1 MSISALL
8 NDPEALE
15 KDLQDSASSKE
26 DFEGKMAGLAYGNGL
41 MTAIIV
47 GPEPVPQTEW
57 LPMLLNS
64 ADVALDDEDA
74 RLLTG
79 MILAQYGAIIK
90 SLRSRSKPY
99 EPLFWKGG
107 EGRLITSDWAEGFLD
122 GMRLR
127 EEPWEKLRKDGA
139 QAFFALLA
147 VLFQDGGIDARLL
160 EDGLGPKEFFEDALD
175 RMPDWIQTFY
185 GIREERAAV
194 YRRADGKVG
203 RNDPCLCGSGKKYK
217 KCCLN

>member
-15 KDLQDSASSKE
+15 KDLQDFASSKE
-26 DFEGKMAGLAYGNGL
+26 DFEGGMSGLAYGNGL

-57 LPMLLNS
+57 LPLLVNS
-64 ADVALDDEDA
+64 ADAALDDEDA

-79 MILAQYGAIIK
+79 MLLIQYGSIIK

-99 EPLFWKGG
+99 EPHFWKDG
-107 EGRLITSDWAEGFLD
+107 EGRLITSDWARGFLD

-127 EEPWEKLRKDGA
+127 EEAWEKLRKDGA
-139 QAFFALLA
+139 QTFFALLA

-160 EDGLGPKEFFEDALD
+160 EDGLDPKAFFEDALD
-175 RMPDWIQTFY
+175 SAPDWIQAFY
-185 GIREERAAV
+185 CIREERAAGD
-194 YRRADGKVG
+194 RRPDGKVG
-203 RNDPCLCGSGKKYK
+203 RNDPCPCGSSKKYK

>member
-15 KDLQDSASSKE
+15 KDLQDFTSSKE
-26 DFEGKMAGLAYGNGL
+26 DFEGKMSGLAYGNGL

-57 LPMLLNS
+57 LPMLMNS
-64 ADVALDDEDA
+64 ADVALDDEDT
-74 RLLTG
+74 RLITG

-99 EPLFWKGG
+99 KPLFWKDG
-107 EGRLITSDWAEGFLD
+107 EGRLITSDWARGFLD

-127 EEPWEKLRKDGA
+127 EEPWEELRKDKA
-139 QAFFALLA
+139 QTFFALLA
-147 VLFQDGGIDARLL
+147 VLFQDGGIDAQLL
-160 EDGLGPKEFFEDALD
+160 EDGLDPKEIFEEALD
-175 RMPDWIQTFY
+175 RTPDWIQVFY
-185 GIREERAAV
+185 GIREERAAGD
-194 YRRADGKVG
+194 RRPDGKVG
-203 RNDPCLCGSGKKYK
+203 RNDPCPCGSGKKYK

>member
-15 KDLQDSASSKE
+15 KDLQDFASSKE
-26 DFEGKMAGLAYGNGL
+26 DFEGGMSGLAYGNGL

-57 LPMLLNS
+57 LPLLLNS
-64 ADVALDDEDA
+64 ADAALDDEDA
-74 RLLTG
+74 RLLTA
-79 MILAQYGAIIK
+79 MLVVQYGSIVK

-99 EPLFWKGG
+99 EPHFWKDGQ
-107 EGRLITSDWAEGFLD
+107 GRLITSDWARGFLD

-127 EEPWEKLRKDGA
+127 EEAWEELRKDGA

-147 VLFQDGGIDARLL
+147 VLFQDGGIDAQLL
-160 EDGLGPKEFFEDALD
+160 EDGLDPKEFLEDALD
-175 RMPDWIQTFY
+175 RAPDWIQAFY
-185 GIREERAAV
+185 GIREERAAGD
-194 YRRADGKVG
+194 RRPDGKVG
-203 RNDPCLCGSGKKYK
+203 RNDPCPCGSGKKYK